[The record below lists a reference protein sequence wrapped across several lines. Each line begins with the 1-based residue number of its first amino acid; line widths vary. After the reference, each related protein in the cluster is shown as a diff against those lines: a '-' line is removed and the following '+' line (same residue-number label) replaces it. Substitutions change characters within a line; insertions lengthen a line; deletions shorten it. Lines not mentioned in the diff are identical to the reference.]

1 MQYVNKLF
9 GVFQRLHRNDEFEGT
24 GIGLANVRRIIH
36 RHGGRTWAEGMLDQG
51 ATFHFSL
58 PHEVAQMMLVNHPIL
73 LAEDNPR
80 DAELALAAMEEHHI
94 ADKVVVCQDGAEVL
108 DYLYCRGAFAGRPKG
123 NPVVV
128 FLDLKMPKVDGI
140 EVLRTIKNDVNLK
153 PIPVVMLTSS
163 REERD
168 LAQSYALGANAY
180 VVKPVEFQQFITAV
194 KELGVFWGVINEPPP
209 EWSESTN

>member
-1 MQYVNKLF
+1 MTTVK
-9 GVFQRLHRNDEFEGT
+9 
-24 GIGLANVRRIIH
+24 
-36 RHGGRTWAEGMLDQG
+36 
-51 ATFHFSL
+51 
-58 PHEVAQMMLVNHPIL
+58 PIL

-94 ADKVVVCQDGAEVL
+94 ADKVVVCHDGAEVL
-108 DYLYCRGAFAGRPKG
+108 DYLYCRGAFASRQQG

-128 FLDLKMPKVDGI
+128 FLDLKMPKVDGL
-140 EVLRTIKNDVNLK
+140 EVLKIIKNDVNLK

-168 LAQSYALGANAY
+168 LAKSYALGANAY
-180 VVKPVEFQQFITAV
+180 VVKPVEFHQFITAV

-209 EWSESTN
+209 ESSEAIK

>member
-1 MQYVNKLF
+1 M
-9 GVFQRLHRNDEFEGT
+9 
-24 GIGLANVRRIIH
+24 
-36 RHGGRTWAEGMLDQG
+36 
-51 ATFHFSL
+51 
-58 PHEVAQMMLVNHPIL
+58 
-73 LAEDNPR
+73 
-80 DAELALAAMEEHHI
+80 
-94 ADKVVVCQDGAEVL
+94 
-108 DYLYCRGAFAGRPKG
+108 
-123 NPVVV
+123 VV

-180 VVKPVEFQQFITAV
+180 VVKPVEFHQFITAV

-209 EWSESTN
+209 EGSEPRCSERVFCIEERRNPAFISRWTGLLISLHPILNALVILGILALDKIKACLPLPPSLLAEDP